1 VKCTI
6 VVWAEKNVRS
16 WRTVFSAVAELL
28 VLVSGGILI
37 SDLLL
42 LLLLLLLTPRIFS
55 TTGTDERFLTKNE
68 VIFSVEQCDRDEE
81 SRINKRVSNI

>member
-1 VKCTI
+1 MKCTI

-37 SDLLL
+37 SDLLS
-42 LLLLLLLTPRIFS
+42 LLLLLLTPRIFS